1 MVKDIMHQ
9 DFIETT
15 VNFPKLIGSTG
26 YLIKILYSRF
36 LIQMCE
42 KNVMCI
48 FTVLPK
54 KITKTRTNYHNSKPC
69 PIKAGFY
76 LYNNP
81 TEGFIDNLFDYAIFS
96 MHNHQNWPN

>member
-42 KNVMCI
+42 KKVMCI
-48 FTVLPK
+48 FKVLPK
-54 KITKTRTNYHNSKPC
+54 KITKTRTNYRNNKHS

-81 TEGFIDNLFDYAIFS
+81 TENNLQPIQDYANTIVS
-96 MHNHQNWPN
+96 NL

>member
-42 KNVMCI
+42 KKVMCI

-54 KITKTRTNYHNSKPC
+54 KITKTRTNYRNSKPC
-69 PIKAGFY
+69 PIKAGF
-76 LYNNP
+76 LFYNS
-81 TEGFIDNLFDYAIFS
+81 TLGFSELKFIDAYYFYYATSFVIV
-96 MHNHQNWPN
+96 